1 MVRHLGYMSSAA
13 TRPRSSSK
21 GTTASK
27 QASKA
32 GSSRGSAGTPA
43 GSSSKKSPAISSAS
57 GKPKIPTIALWLAG
71 LGLGLVMGIQLAT
84 RSPLSG
90 DGALL
95 IEMSRWAALFGTYG
109 SLLIIFLIARVP
121 VIERGVGHDRLV
133 SWHRKLGPIALI
145 LIALHVAL
153 IIAGYASS
161 EAISYLSETWSLLST
176 YRWILPAFAGFILMM
191 MAGIASW
198 RVARRRMSYETWWV
212 THLYLYLA
220 IALAY
225 MHAITIGQAF
235 VTHAWARW
243 IWIALYVITFGALI
257 VYRIIKPFAM
267 STRHDLKVHSV
278 ERESVDTYSVWIT
291 GKNISDI
298 GARGGQ
304 FFGWRFLTPNH
315 WWQSHPYSLS
325 AGPDKKYLRI
335 TVKDLGDHS
344 RSLSDLKPGTRV
356 IAEGPYGIF
365 TADARSGDHVVLV
378 AGGVGIT
385 PIRALL
391 DELPKQVRVDL
402 LYRAPKPEALV
413 LHDEL
418 DAIAASRPNTRVRYL
433 VGNRRSYP
441 INAKS
446 MTHLIP
452 DFSTADVYT
461 CGPAEL
467 VASVRF
473 AAEVVGIPDDRIHDE
488 AFSFHSP
495 DTYGST
501 KTKTRTTTS
510 TTRTQEK
517 KSR

>member
-1 MVRHLGYMSSAA
+1 MSSAA
-13 TRPRSSSK
+13 TRPRSSSAGKNGPTQQPKSTK
-21 GTTASK
+21 GRSTSGAP
-27 QASKA
+27 
-32 GSSRGSAGTPA
+32 SAKRAPA
-43 GSSSKKSPAISSAS
+43 NSAPT
-57 GKPKIPTIALWLAG
+57 GKPKTPTVALWLAG
-71 LGLGLVMGIQLAT
+71 LGLGLVVGIQLAT
-84 RSPLSG
+84 RSSLSG

-95 IEMSRWAALFGTYG
+95 IEMSRWAALLGTYG
-109 SLLIIFLIARVP
+109 SLLVIFLIARVP
-121 VIERGVGHDRLV
+121 VIERGVGHDRMV

-153 IIAGYASS
+153 IIAGYATS

-191 MAGIASW
+191 MAGITSW

-257 VYRIIKPFAM
+257 LYRIIKPIAM
-267 STRHDLKVHSV
+267 SSRHGLKVHSV
-278 ERESVDTYSVWIT
+278 ERESEDTYSVWIT
-291 GKNISDI
+291 GKNLDKI

-304 FFGWRFLTPNH
+304 FFGWRFMTPNH

-325 AGPDKKYLRI
+325 AGPDNKYLRI

-344 RSLSDLKPGTRV
+344 RSLADLKPGVRV

-391 DELPKQVRVDL
+391 DDMPKHVRVDL

-418 DAIAASRPNTRVRYL
+418 DAIARSRPNTRVRYL
-433 VGNRRSYP
+433 VGNRRNYP

-446 MTHLIP
+446 LTHLIP

-461 CGPAEL
+461 CGPEQL
-467 VASVRF
+467 VASVRH
-473 AAEVVGIPDDRIHDE
+473 AAEVVGIPEQRIHDE

-495 DTYGST
+495 DTYGTTKSKSGKTSSPTST
-501 KTKTRTTTS
+501 K
-510 TTRTQEK
+510 EK
-517 KSR
+517 SS

>member
-1 MVRHLGYMSSAA
+1 MSSAA
-13 TRPRSSSK
+13 TRPRPTGKTASSAK
-21 GTTASK
+21 TASK
-27 QASKA
+27 NK
-32 GSSRGSAGTPA
+32 RPTPA
-43 GSSSKKSPAISSAS
+43 PAPARSVKSSVRTSKVPSV
-57 GKPKIPTIALWLAG
+57 ALWLAG
-71 LGLGLVMGIQLAT
+71 LGLGLVVGIQLAT
-84 RSPLSG
+84 RSSLSG
-90 DGALL
+90 DGAIL
-95 IEMSRWAALFGTYG
+95 IEMSRWAALLGTYG
-109 SLLIIFLIARVP
+109 SLLVIFLIARVP
-121 VIERGVGHDRLV
+121 VIEHGVGHDRMV

-153 IIAGYASS
+153 IVAGYAAS
-161 EAISYLSETWSLLST
+161 EAVSYLAESWTLLST
-176 YRWILPAFAGFILMM
+176 YRWILPATAGFVLMM

-225 MHAITIGQAF
+225 MHAITLGQAF

-257 VYRIIKPFAM
+257 VYRVIKPIAT
-267 STRHDLKVHSV
+267 SLRHDLKVHSV
-278 ERESVDTYSVWIT
+278 ERESDDTYSVWISGRNVT
-291 GKNISDI
+291 DI
-298 GARGGQ
+298 GARGGK

-344 RSLSDLKPGTRV
+344 RSLADLTPGTRV

-385 PIRALL
+385 PVRALL
-391 DELPKQVRVDL
+391 DDLPKHVRVDL

-418 DAIAASRPNTRVRYL
+418 DAIARSRPNTRVRYL

-446 MTHLIP
+446 LTHLIP
-452 DFSTADVYT
+452 DFRTADVYT

-467 VASVRF
+467 VASVRH
-473 AAEVVGIPDDRIHDE
+473 AAEVVGIPEQRIHDE

-495 DTYGST
+495 DTYGTT
-501 KTKTRTTTS
+501 KTKTKTAARP
-510 TTRTQEK
+510 TTREK
-517 KSR
+517 TSR

>member
-1 MVRHLGYMSSAA
+1 MSSAA
-13 TRPRSSSK
+13 TRPRTSGTSTSSAGKSSSAKKRPAPAPKK
-21 GTTASK
+21 GA
-27 QASKA
+27 ANVA
-32 GSSRGSAGTPA
+32 TPT
-43 GSSSKKSPAISSAS
+43 
-57 GKPKIPTIALWLAG
+57 GKPKVPTVALWLAG
-71 LGLGLVMGIQLAT
+71 LGLGLVVGIQLAT
-84 RSPLSG
+84 RSGLSG
-90 DGALL
+90 DGAIL
-95 IEMSRWAALFGTYG
+95 IEMSRWAALLGTYG
-109 SLLIIFLIARVP
+109 SLLVIFLIARVP
-121 VIERGVGHDRLV
+121 IIERGVGHDRMV

-153 IIAGYASS
+153 IIAGYAAS
-161 EAISYLSETWSLLST
+161 EAVGYLAESWSLLST
-176 YRWILPAFAGFILMM
+176 YRWILPATAGFILMM

-225 MHAITIGQAF
+225 IHAITLGQAF

-257 VYRIIKPFAM
+257 IYRIIKPIAM
-267 STRHDLKVHSV
+267 SLRHDLKVHSV
-278 ERESVDTYSVWIT
+278 ERESADTYSIWIS
-291 GKNISDI
+291 GKNVTDI

-304 FFGWRFLTPNH
+304 FFGWRFMTPNH

-344 RSLSDLKPGTRV
+344 RSLADLKPGTRV
-356 IAEGPYGIF
+356 VAEGPYGIF
-365 TADARSGDHVVLV
+365 TADARSGNHVVLV

-385 PIRALL
+385 PVRALL
-391 DELPKQVRVDL
+391 DDLPKNVRVDL

-418 DAIAASRPNTRVRYL
+418 DVIARSRPNTRVRYL

-452 DFSTADVYT
+452 DFHTADVYT

-467 VASVRF
+467 VASVRH
-473 AAEVVGIPDDRIHDE
+473 AAEVVGIPEQRIHDE

-495 DTYGST
+495 DTYGTT
-501 KTKTRTTTS
+501 KTKSRTT
-510 TTRTQEK
+510 TQEK

>member
-1 MVRHLGYMSSAA
+1 MSSAA
-13 TRPRSSSK
+13 TRPRTS
-21 GTTASK
+21 GAST
-27 QASKA
+27 S
-32 GSSRGSAGTPA
+32 SAGKS
-43 GSSSKKSPAISSAS
+43 SSSKKRPAPAPKKGAAKTGAPT
-57 GKPKIPTIALWLAG
+57 GKPKVPTVALWLAG
-71 LGLGLVMGIQLAT
+71 LGLGLVVGIQLAT
-84 RSPLSG
+84 RSGLSG
-90 DGALL
+90 DGAIL
-95 IEMSRWAALFGTYG
+95 IELSRWAALLGTYG
-109 SLLIIFLIARVP
+109 SLLVIFLIARVP
-121 VIERGVGHDRLV
+121 VIERGVGHDRMV

-153 IIAGYASS
+153 IIAGYAAS
-161 EAISYLSETWSLLST
+161 EAVSYLAESWSLLST
-176 YRWILPAFAGFILMM
+176 YRWILPATAGFILMM

-225 MHAITIGQAF
+225 MHAITLGQAF
-235 VTHAWARW
+235 VYHAWARW
-243 IWIALYVITFGALI
+243 VWIALYVITFGALI
-257 VYRIIKPFAM
+257 VYRVIKPIAM
-267 STRHDLKVHSV
+267 SLRHDLKVHSV
-278 ERESVDTYSVWIT
+278 ERESEDTYSIWIS
-291 GKNISDI
+291 GKNVTDI

-344 RSLSDLKPGTRV
+344 RSLADLKPGTRV
-356 IAEGPYGIF
+356 VAEGPYGIF

-385 PIRALL
+385 PVRALL
-391 DELPKQVRVDL
+391 DDLPKNVRVDL

-418 DAIAASRPNTRVRYL
+418 DAIARSRPNTRVRYL
-433 VGNRRSYP
+433 GGNRRSYP

-452 DFSTADVYT
+452 DFHTADVYT

-467 VASVRF
+467 VASVRH
-473 AAEVVGIPDDRIHDE
+473 AAEVVGIPEQRIHDE

-495 DTYGST
+495 DTYGT
-501 KTKTRTTTS
+501 TKTRTTT
-510 TTRTQEK
+510 QEK

>member
-1 MVRHLGYMSSAA
+1 MSSAA
-13 TRPRSSSK
+13 TRPRTSGTSTSSAGKSSSAKKRPAPAPKK
-21 GTTASK
+21 GA
-27 QASKA
+27 ANVA
-32 GSSRGSAGTPA
+32 TPT
-43 GSSSKKSPAISSAS
+43 
-57 GKPKIPTIALWLAG
+57 GKPKVPTVALWLAG
-71 LGLGLVMGIQLAT
+71 LGLGLVVGIQLAT
-84 RSPLSG
+84 RSGLSG
-90 DGALL
+90 DGAIL
-95 IEMSRWAALFGTYG
+95 IEMSRWAALLGTYG
-109 SLLIIFLIARVP
+109 SLLVIFLIARVP
-121 VIERGVGHDRLV
+121 IIERGVGHDRMV

-153 IIAGYASS
+153 IIAGYAAS
-161 EAISYLSETWSLLST
+161 EAVGYLAESWSLLST
-176 YRWILPAFAGFILMM
+176 YRWILPATAGFILMM

-225 MHAITIGQAF
+225 IHAITLGQAF

-257 VYRIIKPFAM
+257 IYRIIKPIAM
-267 STRHDLKVHSV
+267 SLRHDLKVHSV
-278 ERESVDTYSVWIT
+278 ERESADTYSIWIS
-291 GKNISDI
+291 GKNVTDI

-304 FFGWRFLTPNH
+304 FFGWRFMTPNH

-344 RSLSDLKPGTRV
+344 RSLADLKPGTRV
-356 IAEGPYGIF
+356 VAEGPYGIF
-365 TADARSGDHVVLV
+365 TADARSGNHVVLV

-385 PIRALL
+385 PVRALL
-391 DELPKQVRVDL
+391 DDLPKNVRVDL

-418 DAIAASRPNTRVRYL
+418 DAIARSRPNTRVRYL

-452 DFSTADVYT
+452 DFHTADVYT

-467 VASVRF
+467 VASVRH
-473 AAEVVGIPDDRIHDE
+473 AAEVVGIPEQRIHDE

-495 DTYGST
+495 DTYGTT
-501 KTKTRTTTS
+501 KTKSRTT
-510 TTRTQEK
+510 TQEK

>member
-1 MVRHLGYMSSAA
+1 MSSAA
-13 TRPRSSSK
+13 TRPKSSTSGK
-21 GTTASK
+21 SGSTKARTSNTSAKAASGNRK
-27 QASKA
+27 PKN
-32 GSSRGSAGTPA
+32 PA
-43 GSSSKKSPAISSAS
+43 PT
-57 GKPKIPTIALWLAG
+57 GKPKIPTVAMWLAG
-71 LGLGLVMGIQLAT
+71 LGLGLVVGIQLAT
-84 RSPLSG
+84 RSSLSG

-95 IEMSRWAALFGTYG
+95 IEMSRWAALLGTYG
-109 SLLIIFLIARVP
+109 SLLVIFLIARVP
-121 VIERGVGHDRLV
+121 VIERGVGHDRMV

-153 IIAGYASS
+153 IIAGYATS
-161 EAISYLSETWSLLST
+161 EAISYLSETWALLST
-176 YRWILPAFAGFILMM
+176 YRWILPAFAGFVLMM
-191 MAGIASW
+191 MAGISSW
-198 RVARRRMSYETWWV
+198 RVARRRLSYETWWV

-257 VYRIIKPFAM
+257 VYRVIKPIAM
-267 STRHDLKVHSV
+267 SSRHGLKVHSV
-278 ERESVDTYSVWIT
+278 EQESEDTYSVWIT
-291 GKNISDI
+291 GKNLGDI

-304 FFGWRFLTPNH
+304 FFGWRFLTPTH

-391 DELPKQVRVDL
+391 DDMPKHVRVDL

-418 DAIAASRPNTRVRYL
+418 DAIARSRPNTRVRYL
-433 VGNRRSYP
+433 VGNRRNYP

-446 MTHLIP
+446 LTHLIP
-452 DFSTADVYT
+452 DLSTADVYT

-467 VASVRF
+467 VASVRH
-473 AAEVVGIPDDRIHDE
+473 AAEVVGIPEQRIHDE

-495 DTYGST
+495 DTYSSST
-501 KTKTRTTTS
+501 TSKSRTTTS
-510 TTRTQEK
+510 TTRTKE

>member
-1 MVRHLGYMSSAA
+1 MSSAA
-13 TRPRSSSK
+13 TRPRSSSAGK
-21 GTTASK
+21 NPKSQPTKSN
-27 QASKA
+27 KA
-32 GSSRGSAGTPA
+32 RSTAGTSNSP
-43 GSSSKKSPAISSAS
+43 SPKRTEVSKPN
-57 GKPKIPTIALWLAG
+57 GMPKTPTVALWLAG
-71 LGLGLVMGIQLAT
+71 LGLGLVVGIQLAT
-84 RSPLSG
+84 RSSLSG
-90 DGALL
+90 DGAIL
-95 IEMSRWAALFGTYG
+95 IEMSRWAALLGTYG
-109 SLLIIFLIARVP
+109 SLLVIFLIARVP
-121 VIERGVGHDRLV
+121 VIERGVGHDRMV

-153 IIAGYASS
+153 IIAGYAAS
-161 EAISYLSETWSLLST
+161 EAIGYLSETWTLLST

-191 MAGIASW
+191 MAGISSW

-257 VYRIIKPFAM
+257 LYRIIKPIMM
-267 STRHDLKVHSV
+267 SSRHGLKVHSV
-278 ERESVDTYSVWIT
+278 ERESHDTYSVWIT
-291 GKNISDI
+291 GKNLDKI

-304 FFGWRFLTPNH
+304 FFGWRFMTPNH

-325 AGPDKKYLRI
+325 AGPDNKYLRI

-344 RSLSDLKPGTRV
+344 RSLSDLKPGVRV

-391 DELPKQVRVDL
+391 DDMPKQVRVDL

-418 DAIAASRPNTRVRYL
+418 DAIARSRPNTRVRYL

-446 MTHLIP
+446 LTHLIP

-461 CGPAEL
+461 CGPEQL
-467 VASVRF
+467 VASVRH
-473 AAEVVGIPDDRIHDE
+473 AAEVVGIPDSRIHDE

-495 DTYGST
+495 DTYGTT
-501 KTKTRTTTS
+501 KTTSRNASRTKENQS
-510 TTRTQEK
+510 
-517 KSR
+517 